1 MQILKPMLESRNF
14 IKMMQECPG
23 LVDGDAVTIADLDI
37 IFVKCKAKTE
47 RRITYEQFLI
57 ALSELSLKAFPDD
70 AGAPRT
76 AFTLLLANFL
86 LRNKRLQAAA
96 VEAGETRQQQQ
107 QRPRVT
113 FKIGTVGHSAS
124 SSNQSSPAG
133 SPSMEASPAASQS
146 STGSTS
152 ARDQRRLRL
161 DAREQTP
168 FLPRRTSTADAVDDG
183 AYGGGGDAHEEF
195 NASESENRSN
205 SSAHSLARALAETA
219 AKSPL
224 ALQDRASVS
233 PAAVRIHPGLTHR
246 TNVCQLVG
254 WMRRSLLMQL
264 SYCREWR
271 FPQFHSH

>member
-1 MQILKPMLESRNF
+1 MQILKSMLESRNF

-57 ALSELSLKAFPDD
+57 ALSELSLKAFPAD
-70 AGAPRT
+70 AAAPRT

-96 VEAGETRQQQQ
+96 AEAGEPQQ

-113 FKIGTVGHSAS
+113 FKIGTVGNSATS
-124 SSNQSSPAG
+124 SKKSSPAE
-133 SPSMEASPAASQS
+133 SPSSQASTASQ
-146 STGSTS
+146 GSGGS
-152 ARDQRRLRL
+152 ARDQRRLRI

-183 AYGGGGDAHEEF
+183 AYGGGGDAHDEF
-195 NASESENRSN
+195 SANGSQSFGN
-205 SSAHSLARALAETA
+205 SSARSLARALAQTA

-224 ALQDRASVS
+224 ALQDRASVL
-233 PAAVRIHPGLTHR
+233 PAAVCIHL
-246 TNVCQLVG
+246 VCTQLMPP
-254 WMRRSLLMQL
+254 WLD
-264 SYCREWR
+264 
-271 FPQFHSH
+271 FHF